1 MTEIKTSR
9 LKKIE
14 LLAEQVAS
22 SNHTN
27 HEQQTNNIYS
37 KYKKQLKL
45 FRYRNSMTDLR
56 RGSILAYV
64 TLDLNTLK
72 KGIIVKIKDDY
83 IYLKD
88 IQKDQIWKI
97 KGRKYYLFEKPNQSE
112 KQKQLMSILD
122 NYYDIVK
129 IMNKTK

>member
-1 MTEIKTSR
+1 M
-9 LKKIE
+9 KKIE

-22 SNHTN
+22 SNHSN
-27 HEQQTNNIYS
+27 HEQHTNTIYA

-45 FRYRNSMTDLR
+45 FRYRNSMSDLR
-56 RGSILAYV
+56 CGSILAYV
-64 TLDLNTLK
+64 TLDLSTLK

-88 IQKDQIWKI
+88 IQKDRLWKI
-97 KGRKYYLFEKPNQSE
+97 KARKYYLFEKPNQGE